1 MRAASG
7 RAIGA
12 RSDAVLRT
20 AIGARS
26 DAVLRTAM
34 AAPGAIARMKR
45 RVDMLK
51 TLVIVRPRVAD
62 LGKSPVNPGHA
73 DAPYV
78 AEAVGRPQGRRNGFE
93 GHR

>member
-7 RAIGA
+7 
-12 RSDAVLRT
+12 V

-62 LGKSPVNPGHA
+62 SGKAPVNPEPA

-78 AEAVGRPQGRRNGFE
+78 AEAVGCPQGRRKKFDD
-93 GHR
+93 HR